1 MKESLLLNPQKM
13 KQAMADKKTQDLFN
27 LTRDFFEQKGNFSMR
42 IDAKSKRLPTD
53 WYQFIKESG
62 LFATLLTPAG
72 YGDADA
78 RWDHYRITSA
88 SELLGFYGLYQYN
101 FQVSI
106 LGVGPIWISKN
117 EQQKKELAQYLKEGH
132 VFAFGMSERD
142 HGADLYSN
150 EANIMPVGDGKYI
163 ANGAKYYI
171 GNSSRAP
178 KITVFGKNA
187 KTGKFVFWVV
197 DCRDRHCKYCGDIEV
212 VGMFTG
218 QLGQFEMIEYPIT
231 DADILETGDA
241 AFAMGLCAVN
251 IGKTQTSMKNVGMA
265 THMLYE
271 AVNHSHNRYLYGKR
285 VTDMPHIK
293 RALLEAWARI
303 VMSRLYDY
311 RAVDYFRQANKDT
324 DRRYLLFNPV
334 QKARASAE
342 CDRAV
347 TLMLNVMAAKA
358 YETDTF
364 AETAVRQ
371 IGNAVRLEGTAHVN
385 MSQAVKFVYNYF
397 NSNVDM
403 PEIHDGKMVKDDS
416 QNVFDQGFGKVKNI
430 KFNDYRKAFKGCA
443 LPNVKI
449 FLEQAEAFKAF
460 NNMSPMTKE
469 QEDNADFMLNV
480 AEIFAAI
487 VYGQLVFEK
496 AKLDEVE
503 DMVIDQLFSYLVRD
517 INTFVM
523 RQLNEYAGNF
533 EAGQKEGLL
542 AIIRDPR
549 IDFAREEA
557 IIQDYLLALDG
568 VYRSKY
574 GVVIPTSGPPF

>member
-1 MKESLLLNPQKM
+1 MKKNLLLNPQKM
-13 KQAMADKKTQDLFN
+13 EQIMADKKTQDLFN
-27 LTRDFFEQKGNFSMR
+27 LTVAFFEQKGNFSMR
-42 IDAKSKRLPTD
+42 IDSKAKRLPTD

-62 LFATLLTPAG
+62 LFATLLTPTG

-78 RWDHYRITSA
+78 RWDHYRITCA
-88 SELLGFYGLYQYN
+88 SELIGFYGLYQYS

-117 EQQKKELAQYLKEGH
+117 EQQKKELAQLLKEGH
-132 VFAFGMSERD
+132 VFAFGMSERN

-150 EANIMPVGDGKYI
+150 EAIITPLGNGKYI
-163 ANGAKYYI
+163 ANGEKYYI

-178 KITVFGKNA
+178 KISVMGKNA
-187 KTGKFVFWVV
+187 KTGEFVFWVV

-212 VGMFTG
+212 VGMFAG
-218 QLGQFEMIEYPIT
+218 QLGRFEMIEYPIT

-241 AFAMGLCAVN
+241 AFAMGLSTVN
-251 IGKTQTSMKNVGMA
+251 IGKTQTSMKNVSMA

-271 AVNHSHNRYLYGKR
+271 AVNHAHNRYLYGKR
-285 VTDMPHIK
+285 VTDMPHIR
-293 RALLEAWARI
+293 RALLESWSRI
-303 VMSRLYDY
+303 LMSRLYDY
-311 RAVDYFRQANKDT
+311 RAVDYFRQADAET

-334 QKARASAE
+334 QKARAANE

-347 TLMLNVMAAKA
+347 ALLHNVMAAKA

-385 MSQAVKFVYNYF
+385 MSQAVKFVNNYF
-397 NSNVDM
+397 SDNVEM
-403 PEIHDGKMVKDDS
+403 PDIPDGKMVKDDS
-416 QNVFDQGFGKVKNI
+416 RNMFVQGFGKAKNI
-430 KFNDYRKAFKGCA
+430 KFSDYRKAFRGCE
-443 LPNVKI
+443 LPNIKI

-460 NNMSPMTKE
+460 NDKSPMNK
-469 QEDNADFMLNV
+469 QQVNNADFMLNI

-496 AKLDEVE
+496 AKIEEIE

-517 INTFVM
+517 INSYVM
-523 RQLNEYAGNF
+523 RQLNEYAGHF
-533 EAGQKEGLL
+533 ESGQQEGLSTV
-542 AIIRDPR
+542 IRFPH
-549 IDFAREEA
+549 IDFAMEEA
-557 IIQDYLLALDG
+557 IIQEYVLALDG
-568 VYRSKY
+568 VYKSSY
-574 GVVIPTSGPPF
+574 GVVINE